1 MPTCVNCWLARWVSI
16 ICVLSNF
23 SSVCNEY
30 STWIVRWRNE
40 RCIKIRFFLS
50 ALCLTKWMIH
60 RVSHYILDHASLLL
74 SWFNGS
80 SSVDFLLP
88 GQILDQHLPRSSL
101 IYYIYN
107 CLLTCGWG
115 GGFLKVFLTFSLLVQ
130 WKKNTS
136 PPRTPLMMV
145 NTKNSDNSCWYEA
158 CEPITK
164 EPRAKPAL
172 SIRDRCMYFA
182 DCNWASLVS
191 EKTNILI

>member
-1 MPTCVNCWLARWVSI
+1 MLLYCCCKMPTCVNCWLARWVSI

-107 CLLTCGWG
+107 CLFQGYSGRLHHVCTLIVEIAVW
-115 GGFLKVFLTFSLLVQ
+115 LWRLQ
-130 WKKNTS
+130 
-136 PPRTPLMMV
+136 
-145 NTKNSDNSCWYEA
+145 SDCSSVLQF
-158 CEPITK
+158 K
-164 EPRAKPAL
+164 
-172 SIRDRCMYFA
+172 SIC
-182 DCNWASLVS
+182 V
-191 EKTNILI
+191 I